1 MELSL
6 KKYFPGLAAR
16 RIRAETKLYHAE
28 KTYEKVV
35 QFHNHGAGT
44 QNAMDY
50 DDEINSADVDI
61 GESKDI
67 LVARSRDEF
76 MGNAIANGAVKRI
89 RSNVIGTGIKL
100 KASIDNNILNLEQ
113 EKKEE
118 IEKNIENLWRMWAG
132 STECDWGRQSK
143 LSHIQSL
150 AILTSLID
158 GECFAALSFKLH
170 PGELFGLKIRLLDPA
185 SCINPSD
192 TGDKDIKNGVEKDKN
207 GIITAYHFKKNKE
220 GSETTKIQV
229 HGSKTGR
236 KNLLV
241 LMDKERIGQRRGVPL
256 IAPVLEILHQMRK
269 FTHAELMAATI
280 NSYFTAF
287 LENET
292 QKTKSQ
298 SPFKPKNGKD
308 FKLKSGTFNH
318 LAPGQK
324 IVFPDSNRPN
334 SGFTKFMDT
343 MCVHLGAALEL
354 SPEQLLL
361 KFSNNYSASKGAL
374 LESWKMLK
382 TRRQWFTDDFMQ
394 PIYEEFLDYCV
405 AMDYIDLPGYEDPFK
420 RKAYQK
426 TQWFGQ
432 APGSLDP
439 LREAKAAE
447 LRIKYN
453 LTTGARESMEINGSD
468 IDDNIEQR
476 GREVKKMKKYG
487 LINKGNSKKEKTKEG
502 EEDEL
507 T

>member
-1 MELSL
+1 MDISL
-6 KKYFPGLAAR
+6 KNIFPGLAAKR
-16 RIRAETKLYHAE
+16 EMAKARLYDAE
-28 KTYEKVV
+28 KTYENVL
-35 QFHNHGAGT
+35 QYHNHGAGN

-76 MGNAIANGAVKRI
+76 MGNAIANGAIKRI
-89 RSNVIGTGIKL
+89 RSNVVGVGIKL
-100 KASIDNNILNLEQ
+100 KSSIDNNFLGLEQ

-170 PGELFGLKIRLLDPA
+170 PGELFGLKVRLLDPA
-185 SCINPSD
+185 SCMNPSD
-192 TGDKDIKNGVEKDKN
+192 IGDKDIKNGVEKDKN
-207 GIITAYHFKKNKE
+207 GIITAYHFKKNKT

-229 HGSKTGR
+229 HGGKTGR

-241 LMDKERIGQRRGVPL
+241 LMDKERIGQRRGIPL

-287 LENET
+287 VENEN
-292 QKTKSQ
+292 QETKSQ

-308 FKLKSGTFNH
+308 FKLKSGAVNH
-318 LAPGQK
+318 MAPGQK

-354 SPEQLLL
+354 APEQLLL

-439 LREAKAAE
+439 LKEAKAAV
-447 LRIKYN
+447 LKIQNN
-453 LTTGARESMEINGSD
+453 LSTSARESMEINGSD
-468 IDDNIEQR
+468 IDDNIELR
-476 GREVKKMKKYG
+476 GRELKKMKKHG
-487 LINKGNSKKEKTKEG
+487 LIKESKGGGKN
-502 EEDEL
+502 EL

>member
-1 MELSL
+1 MEISF
-6 KKYFPGLAAR
+6 KKMVSGMGSMK
-16 RIRAETKLYHAE
+16 IRAETFLHKSKEVFQY
-28 KTYEKVV
+28 
-35 QFHNHGAGT
+35 HNHGAGT

-61 GESKDI
+61 GESKET
-67 LVARSRDEF
+67 LMARSRDEY
-76 MGNAIANGAVKRI
+76 MGNAIANGAIKRI
-89 RSNVIGTGIKL
+89 RSNVVGVGIKL

-118 IEKNIENLWRMWAG
+118 IEKNIENLWRMWAE

-150 AILTSLID
+150 AILTALID
-158 GECFAALSFKLH
+158 GECFAALSFKLN
-170 PGELFGLKIRLLDPA
+170 PGELFGLKVRLLDPA

-192 TGDKDIKNGVEKDKN
+192 VGDKDIKNGVEKDKN
-207 GIITAYHFKKNKE
+207 GIITAYHFKKNKT

-229 HGSKTGR
+229 HGNKTGR

-241 LMDKERIGQRRGVPL
+241 LMEKERIGQRRGVPL

-269 FTHAELMAATI
+269 FTHAELMAATV
-280 NSYFTAF
+280 NSYFAAF
-287 LENET
+287 VENET
-292 QKTKSQ
+292 EETKQQ
-298 SPFKPKNGKD
+298 SPFRIINGKHAT
-308 FKLKSGTFNH
+308 LKSGIISQM
-318 LAPGQK
+318 APGQK
-324 IVFPDSNRPN
+324 IKFPDSNRPN
-334 SGFTKFMDT
+334 SGFTKFMET
-343 MCVHLGAALEL
+343 MSTHIGASLEL
-354 SPEQLLL
+354 APEQLLL

-382 TRRQWFTDDFMQ
+382 AKRQWFTDDFMQ

-432 APGSLDP
+432 AQGSLDP
-439 LREAKAAE
+439 LKEVKAAE
-447 LRIKYN
+447 LRIKNN
-453 LTTGARESMEINGSD
+453 LSTSGRESMEINGSD

-487 LINKGNSKKEKTKEG
+487 LVNNGKSKKDKTKGG
-502 EEDEL
+502 ETNEL